1 MLVSPRRIL
10 RNNGNLDLIV
20 PLTSG
25 SAVAILLGN
34 GDGTFQKENDL
45 STPSANPLAVAVA
58 DFNGDGKPDLAI
70 TLSGNGTQGVAV
82 ALGDGLGG
90 FATPVVYPAT
100 LQVSA
105 FSNPLPAYIQTVDV
119 DSDGKLD
126 LVYTNSDY
134 ATVGILFGIG
144 DGTFSSPVEF
154 PAGGFA
160 YGITV
165 ADVNH
170 DGTPDVVTANDDY
183 SGVTVLL
190 NLNGAGTQSTY
201 TVRTSTPSV
210 TVSAGGIAVYDLTI
224 SPANHY
230 NGIVTMSC
238 GTLPALTTCSFS
250 PPSFPMDGHTP
261 VAVQLTVTTT
271 AVGAFLREPENLKPG
286 PSSPILL
293 AAFSGIG
300 LFGIVLCNR
309 QKHGSRLLALLLA
322 LLAAPV
328 LLSLNGCG
336 KDCDDSPTQCLTP
349 TTATASATTATV
361 TSSLNPAVA
370 GQAVTFTGK
379 IKSSASIPT
388 GTVTFLD
395 GTTKLGTGTLSSGAV
410 SLETSSLTAGT
421 HSITVSYAG
430 DSSFKTSVSS
440 ALTETVSSASAA
452 ATAATVTSSLNPALA
467 GQTVTFAG
475 KISSSGGT
483 PTGTVAFLDGG
494 TQIGTGALS
503 SGVAKLQTS
512 SLTAGT
518 HNLTVS
524 YTGNTSFRASISSVL
539 AEIVDHP
546 GTAAGTYTI
555 PINGTGTAG
564 TNGGNAGVQ
573 SLNVTLVVQ

>member
-1 MLVSPRRIL
+1 
-10 RNNGNLDLIV
+10 
-20 PLTSG
+20 
-25 SAVAILLGN
+25 
-34 GDGTFQKENDL
+34 
-45 STPSANPLAVAVA
+45 
-58 DFNGDGKPDLAI
+58 
-70 TLSGNGTQGVAV
+70 
-82 ALGDGLGG
+82 
-90 FATPVVYPAT
+90 
-100 LQVSA
+100 
-105 FSNPLPAYIQTVDV
+105 
-119 DSDGKLD
+119 
-126 LVYTNSDY
+126 
-134 ATVGILFGIG
+134 
-144 DGTFSSPVEF
+144 
-154 PAGGFA
+154 
-160 YGITV
+160 
-165 ADVNH
+165 
-170 DGTPDVVTANDDY
+170 
-183 SGVTVLL
+183 
-190 NLNGAGTQSTY
+190 
-201 TVRTSTPSV
+201 
-210 TVSAGGIAVYDLTI
+210 
-224 SPANHY
+224 
-230 NGIVTMSC
+230 
-238 GTLPALTTCSFS
+238 
-250 PPSFPMDGHTP
+250 
-261 VAVQLTVTTT
+261 VQLTVTTT
-271 AVGAFLREPENLKPG
+271 AIGAFLREPETLKPG
-286 PSSPILL
+286 HSSPILL

-410 SLETSSLTAGT
+410 SLQTSSLTAGT

>member
-1 MLVSPRRIL
+1 
-10 RNNGNLDLIV
+10 
-20 PLTSG
+20 
-25 SAVAILLGN
+25 
-34 GDGTFQKENDL
+34 
-45 STPSANPLAVAVA
+45 
-58 DFNGDGKPDLAI
+58 
-70 TLSGNGTQGVAV
+70 
-82 ALGDGLGG
+82 
-90 FATPVVYPAT
+90 
-100 LQVSA
+100 
-105 FSNPLPAYIQTVDV
+105 
-119 DSDGKLD
+119 
-126 LVYTNSDY
+126 
-134 ATVGILFGIG
+134 
-144 DGTFSSPVEF
+144 
-154 PAGGFA
+154 
-160 YGITV
+160 
-165 ADVNH
+165 
-170 DGTPDVVTANDDY
+170 
-183 SGVTVLL
+183 
-190 NLNGAGTQSTY
+190 
-201 TVRTSTPSV
+201 
-210 TVSAGGIAVYDLTI
+210 
-224 SPANHY
+224 
-230 NGIVTMSC
+230 
-238 GTLPALTTCSFS
+238 
-250 PPSFPMDGHTP
+250 
-261 VAVQLTVTTT
+261 
-271 AVGAFLREPENLKPG
+271 
-286 PSSPILL
+286 
-293 AAFSGIG
+293 

-336 KDCDDSPTQCLTP
+336 KDCDDYPGQCP
-349 TTATASATTATV
+349 AATTATTATV

-370 GQAVTFTGK
+370 GQAVTFSGM
-379 IKSSASIPT
+379 IKSNASIPT

-410 SLETSSLTAGT
+410 SLQTSSLTAGT

-539 AEIVDHP
+539 AETVDHP

-555 PINGTGTAG
+555 PINATGTTG
-564 TNGGNAGVQ
+564 TNGGNGGVQ
-573 SLNVTLVVQ
+573 SLNVTLIVQ